1 MENIDDNTK
10 KKISKLQMLEQR
22 LQSFAM
28 QKQSFQTQSMESDN
42 ALKEIDNSDDTYKVV
57 GNVMISVDKAKLKE
71 ELTSK
76 KEMADMKISNLEKEE
91 GKLREGASELQ
102 KEVMESMKNEQ

>member
-91 GKLREGASELQ
+91 GKLREEASELQ
-102 KEVMESMKNEQ
+102 KEVQIFVNFFL